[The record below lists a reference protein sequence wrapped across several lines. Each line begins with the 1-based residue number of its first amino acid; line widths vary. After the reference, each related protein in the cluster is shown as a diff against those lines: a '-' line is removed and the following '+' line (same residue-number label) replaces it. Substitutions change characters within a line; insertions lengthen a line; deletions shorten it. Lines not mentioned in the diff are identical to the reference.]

1 MTTSRAAA
9 LCAAS
14 RKRLA
19 VAALSGSEPLARL
32 ARRHGASRKFVRVQR
47 DKARQAID
55 EAFAAPAV
63 APEAPDAEPCEHY
76 PRVSDAW
83 VRRFTLAVL
92 LIVHGSYRHVVELLR
107 DLFGLSLSVGTIHT

>member
-1 MTTSRAAA
+1 MITSRATA
-9 LCAAS
+9 LCATS

-19 VAALSGSEPLARL
+19 VAALSRSEPLARL

-63 APEAPDAEPCEHY
+63 LPEAPGAEQF
-76 PRVSDAW
+76 PRVSDA
-83 VRRFTLAVL
+83 
-92 LIVHGSYRHVVELLR
+92 
-107 DLFGLSLSVGTIHT
+107 

>member
-14 RKRLA
+14 RKRSA

-32 ARRHGASRKFVRVQR
+32 ARWHGASRKFVRVQR

-55 EAFAAPAV
+55 EAFAVP
-63 APEAPDAEPCEHY
+63 PEAPDVEPCEHY
-76 PRVSDAW
+76 DAASGMGW
-83 VRRFTLAVL
+83 RSETT
-92 LIVHGSYRHVVELLR
+92 HLR
-107 DLFGLSLSVGTIHT
+107 LVP